1 MVSNRLKVVIMS
13 ANSEQLKIQVHDV
26 WYVTGSKVYT
36 TNRTEDNILL
46 FITIKTSDQNT
57 IFTDFMGFFSLKMP
71 VWANF

>member
-1 MVSNRLKVVIMS
+1 MVSNRLKVVLLS

-46 FITIKTSDQNT
+46 FITIKT
-57 IFTDFMGFFSLKMP
+57 
-71 VWANF
+71 